1 MNRHK
6 SLSENQWIELVF
18 FVGFLLGGFV
28 RFFPGLQAGFPL
40 NDGGM
45 FLSMVRDLAVNEYA
59 LPKFTSYN
67 LLDIPFAY
75 PPFGFYIA
83 RLLADIFSLPELTLL
98 RWLPPFVN
106 SLSIVAFYLLA
117 SELLESKPRGA
128 LASAFYALT
137 PGAFGWFVMGG
148 GLTRSFGSF
157 FLLLTVYS
165 VLGLYKNGGKKFT
178 ALTMLF
184 GALTVLSHPEAGI
197 HAAASCLLVW
207 IFFGRAVR
215 SFFQSVIVAVG
226 VLLLSSPWWATVI
239 SHHGLEPF
247 LSAMQTGSHGTPLL
261 TALGSLITVE
271 GIIPISTALRVI
283 GLAWGAWK
291 RRYFLLAWAF
301 LPFLVEPRSAPSVS
315 HYPMTLLAALA
326 FAEAFPALVARLRKT
341 TIDLEALYS
350 SRGFNAALFAAFFLL
365 FIDSGLYG
373 FRLVGNSLR
382 LQDREAMTWV
392 DKSAAGDAVFLVWT
406 GIKSPEIDP
415 YVEWFPALANR
426 RNLTTLQGYEWL
438 LSDGFYDQ
446 YGELARLQQCASV
459 DCIELWAERMNWRY
473 DYVAVFEGQNTDLDD
488 LFAGEL
494 GYFEVYSRETVTI
507 FERTTP

>member
-6 SLSENQWIELVF
+6 SLSENQWIGLVF
-18 FVGFLLGGFV
+18 FAGFLLGGFV
-28 RFFPGLQAGFPL
+28 RFFPGFQAGFPL

-45 FLSMVRDLAVNEYA
+45 FLSMVRDLADSDYA

-98 RWLPPFVN
+98 RWLPPLVN
-106 SLSIVAFYLLA
+106 SLSIFMFYLLA
-117 SELLESKPRGA
+117 SELLESKSRGA

-165 VLGLYKNGGKKFT
+165 VLGLYKNGGKKFA
-178 ALTMLF
+178 ALIMLF
-184 GALTVLSHPEAGI
+184 GALTVLSHPEAGV
-197 HAAASCLLVW
+197 HAAASCLMVW
-207 IFFGRAVR
+207 IFFGHTVR

-247 LSAMQTGSHGTPLL
+247 LSAAQTGSHGTPLL
-261 TALGSLITVE
+261 IALGSMLIVE
-271 GIIPISTALRVI
+271 GIIPITTALRVI
-283 GLAWGAWK
+283 GLAWGVWK
-291 RRYFLLAWAF
+291 RRYFLLAWVVF
-301 LPFLVEPRSAPSVS
+301 PFLVEPRSAPSIS

-341 TIDLEALYS
+341 TINLEALYS
-350 SRGFNAALFAAFFLL
+350 NRSFIAALFATVILL

-373 FRLVGNSLR
+373 FRLVGNSLQ
-382 LQDREAMTWV
+382 LQDREAMAWA
-392 DKSAAGDAVFLVWT
+392 DKSTAGDAVFLVWT
-406 GIKSPEIDP
+406 GIESPEIDP
-415 YVEWFPALANR
+415 YVEWFPALAR
-426 RNLTTLQGYEWL
+426 RRSLTTLQGSEWL
-438 LSDGFYDQ
+438 LSDGFYEQDAD
-446 YGELARLQQCASV
+446 LARLQQCASV
-459 DCIELWAERMNWRY
+459 ACVEAWAERMGWQY
-473 DYVAVFEGQNTDLDD
+473 DYVAVFEGQNTDLDG
-488 LFAGEL
+488 LFAGEP
-494 GYFEVYSRETVTI
+494 GYLEVYSRETVTI